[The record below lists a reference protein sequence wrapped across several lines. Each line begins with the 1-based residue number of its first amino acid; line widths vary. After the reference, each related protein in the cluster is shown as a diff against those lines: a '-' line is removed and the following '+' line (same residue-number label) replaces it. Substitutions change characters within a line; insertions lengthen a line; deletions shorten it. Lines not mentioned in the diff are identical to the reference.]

1 MQIQLSPPMRK
12 EMTAELMQRIER
24 SLREF
29 PELWDRP
36 ITIGLNRSDNLHGSA
51 DSRNMTIRLNPRL
64 RGGVAY
70 ATIGHELT
78 HLLQKPGLG
87 IVPYGEE
94 QCDIW
99 TLARSELFLDD
110 RPFYLCAHL
119 WKKKTW
125 PSRANAVRSLCMQ
138 AIQVRKTNRHYKLWL
153 EQAIENYCSQ
163 RGEMSRL
170 RKII

>member
-1 MQIQLSPPMRK
+1 MDIRLTRPMQK
-12 EMTAELMQRIER
+12 AMTAELMGRIER

-29 PELWDRP
+29 PELGNHS
-36 ITIGLNRSDNLHGSA
+36 IMIGLNRSDELHGSA

-64 RGGVAY
+64 RGGVTY

-119 WKKKTW
+119 WKKRTW
-125 PSRANAVRSLCMQ
+125 PSYAGAVRLLCLE
-138 AIQVRKTNRHYKLWL
+138 AIQIRQTNRRYKAWL
-153 EQAIENYCSQ
+153 EQAIETYCSVP
-163 RGEMSRL
+163 
-170 RKII
+170 

>member
-1 MQIQLSPPMRK
+1 MQIQLSRPMEK
-12 EMTAELMQRIER
+12 EMSVELMNRIER
-24 SLREF
+24 SLQEF
-29 PELWDRP
+29 PELSDHT
-36 ITIGLNRSDNLHGSA
+36 ITVGVNRSDNLHGSA

-64 RGGVAY
+64 KGGVAY

-110 RPFYLCAHL
+110 IPFYLCSHL
-119 WKKKTW
+119 WEKKTW
-125 PSRANAVRSLCMQ
+125 PKHATAVRRLCVK
-138 AIQVRKTNRHYKLWL
+138 AIQVRKTNRRYKIWL
-153 EQAIENYCSQ
+153 ESAIENY
-163 RGEMSRL
+163 MT
-170 RKII
+170 KH

>member
-1 MQIQLSPPMRK
+1 M
-12 EMTAELMQRIER
+12 ERIR
-24 SLREF
+24 RALREF
-29 PELWDRP
+29 PELLSQT
-36 ITIGLNRSDNLHGSA
+36 ITIGVNRSNELHGSA

-64 RGGVAY
+64 RGGVTY

-99 TLARSELFLDD
+99 TLARSPLFLDD
-110 RPFYLCAHL
+110 VPFYLCSDL

-125 PSRANAVRSLCMQ
+125 PLHATTVRSLCIE
-138 AIQVRKTNRHYKLWL
+138 AIRVRETNRRYRLWL
-153 EQAIENYCSQ
+153 ERAITDYVKGHPAS
-163 RGEMSRL
+163 
-170 RKII
+170 